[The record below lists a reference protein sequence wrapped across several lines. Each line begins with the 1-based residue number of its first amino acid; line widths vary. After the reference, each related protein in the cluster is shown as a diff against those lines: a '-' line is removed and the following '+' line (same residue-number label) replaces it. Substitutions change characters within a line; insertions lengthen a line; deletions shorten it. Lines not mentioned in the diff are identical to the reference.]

1 MKSMRVAI
9 PLALATALGLAGCS
23 TPSAPAGPA
32 GMNGQAPSFVFT
44 PPASSFQA
52 VAGGSGLMVAVG
64 QSAKNSVDGLTWTT
78 DTSAINS
85 DFASHSV
92 IFANGGFFAID
103 RGGRV
108 HKRDSTTPGSGNWT
122 IFGLSGVSNAEAI
135 AYGSSAYVAVGSSG
149 TIAYSPDA
157 AAWNPAGSVPASAFR
172 QLHGVAYGA
181 EGFVAVG
188 SNDSNNVFSDIVISG
203 DGGVNW
209 AEAASYPAAGTL
221 RGIAYGNGKYV
232 AVGDGDSLL
241 ISSDGQNWS
250 RSSAPVITSILYA
263 VAFANGLLAVNGT
276 NGTILTSPNG
286 LSWSDQSWANLASA
300 TLTFYGVAG
309 FDAVNDIFLIAD
321 Y

>member
-1 MKSMRVAI
+1 MKSTFLYF
-9 PLALATALGLAGCS
+9 PLTIALVLGIAACS
-23 TPSAPAGPA
+23 TPSGPSGTN
-32 GMNGQAPSFVFT
+32 GMNAQAPSFVFT
-44 PPASSFQA
+44 PPTSFFQA

-64 QSAKNSVDGLTWTT
+64 GSAQNSADGITWTT

-103 RGGRV
+103 RVGRV

-122 IFGLSGVSNAEAI
+122 VFGLSGVSNAEAI
-135 AYGSSAYVAVGSSG
+135 AYGPSAYVAVGSSG

-157 AAWNPAGSVPASAFR
+157 AAWTAAGSIPASAFR

-181 EGFVAVG
+181 NGFVAVG
-188 SNDSNNVFSDIVISG
+188 SNDSNNVFSDIVISS
-203 DGGVNW
+203 DGGVTW
-209 AEAASYPAAGTL
+209 TEASSYPAAGTL
-221 RGIAYGNGKYV
+221 RGIAYGNGKYL
-232 AVGDGDSLL
+232 AVGDNDSLL
-241 ISSDGQNWS
+241 ISSDGQNWYT
-250 RSSAPVITSILYA
+250 SSTPVITSTLYA
-263 VAFANGLLAVNGT
+263 VVFANGLFAVTGT
-276 NGTILTSPNG
+276 KGTVLTSPNG
-286 LSWSDQSWANLASA
+286 LSWSDQSWVNLSSA